1 MAIPDL
7 TLFRCDKI
15 FRGRD
20 ARDTYPPLI
29 SFMEIHEAAAVTQ
42 IPEHFIFKPQLKS
55 IAQKCARKIISR
67 ILRVKWGSK

>member
-7 TLFRCDKI
+7 TLFRCDEI

-20 ARDTYPPLI
+20 ARYTYPPLI
-29 SFMEIHEAAAVTQ
+29 IFMEIHEAAAVTQ
-42 IPEHFIFKPQLKS
+42 IPDHFIFKPQLMS
-55 IAQKCARKIISR
+55 IVQQCARKLISR